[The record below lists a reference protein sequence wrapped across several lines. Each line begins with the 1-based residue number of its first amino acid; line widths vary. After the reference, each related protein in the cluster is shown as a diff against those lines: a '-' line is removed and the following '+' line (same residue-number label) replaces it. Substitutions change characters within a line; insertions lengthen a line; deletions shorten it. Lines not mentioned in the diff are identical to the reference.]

1 MTPRRRPAEA
11 GGGGDLA
18 YAVGRTPPGRTPR
31 AEPAPVEGSDPSVTV
46 EVRPAPVVSG
56 ADDDADPSITVD
68 VRLLPAAA
76 AAWVGA
82 LLVVRVPPRLAL
94 LAAVACLAVA
104 VGVLAVRRRPTPD
117 QQPDV
122 RRVPSRGPV
131 GPVVALCLVAAAAVL
146 GAGASQTAARAD
158 GLLPVLAQDGA
169 VGRVEGVVV
178 GEPTVLPP
186 AWPGAPERVR
196 TLVAVDHALARGR
209 ASGATGQ
216 VLVLGPSSWGSV
228 PSGSRVAASGRLR
241 PGETGR
247 RTVAVLLSSGAPD
260 VIAAPTAPDAAA
272 SRFRDGVRS
281 LGGTLPGDAGALFA
295 GVTVGDTSAIPD
307 DLTEALRSAGLT
319 HVTAVSG
326 AHFSLV
332 AALVLAL
339 TSAVRLPRPAR
350 AGLTVAAMAAM
361 VLVVHPSPSVLRAAA
376 MGSVALL
383 GVLLGRPHR
392 APAALGATVVV
403 LLVADP
409 WLAGEVGFV
418 LSVLATAAL
427 VLLGGPLA
435 DRGSGV
441 LGRPLATALA
451 LPVAAQLVCA
461 PVILLLTPAVSLYAV
476 PANVLA
482 APAVAPATVLGLAAG
497 CVAPWW
503 SAGAQVLALGAGAAC
518 WWIGAVGRVAAA
530 APGSQVAWLPGWT
543 GAALLTVAGACL
555 FRLLVVDHG
564 APGRSRR

>member
-1 MTPRRRPAEA
+1 MLARAPGRRDPI
-11 GGGGDLA
+11 
-18 YAVGRTPPGRTPR
+18 RTPPTEPGPPEVPPTEGGGRHAATATP
-31 AEPAPVEGSDPSVTV
+31 ADHAQDDIGDPPT
-46 EVRPAPVVSG
+46 
-56 ADDDADPSITVD
+56 TVD
-68 VRLLPAAA
+68 VRLIPVAVVAWLAAL
-76 AAWVGA
+76 V
-82 LLVVRVPPRLAL
+82 VVRVPSRPAL
-94 LAAVACLAVA
+94 CAAVLGLVIGL
-104 VGVLAVRRRPTPD
+104 GVLAVSRRPEHDETSGARRTWSGTPL
-117 QQPDV
+117 
-122 RRVPSRGPV
+122 
-131 GPVVALCLVAAAAVL
+131 GPVVALCLLASSAVL
-146 GAGASQTAARAD
+146 GAGASQTSARGD
-158 GLLPVLAQDGA
+158 GLLPVLAHAGA
-169 VGRVEGVVV
+169 VGRIEGVVV
-178 GEPTVLPP
+178 GDPTVLPP

-196 TLVAVDHALARGR
+196 TLVAVDRAAARGR
-209 ASGATGQ
+209 ESGATGQ
-216 VLVLGPSSWGSV
+216 VLVLGPSSWGTV
-228 PSGSRVAASGRLR
+228 ASGARVAASGRLR

-247 RTVAVLLSSGAPD
+247 RTVAVLLSSAAPDTVSAPSAPD
-260 VIAAPTAPDAAA
+260 VAAEE
-272 SRFRDGVRS
+272 FREGVRS
-281 LGGTLPGDAGALFA
+281 LGAALPGDAGALFA

-307 DLTEALRSAGLT
+307 DLADALRTAGLT

-339 TSAVRLPRPAR
+339 TSAVRLPRPVR
-350 AGLTVAAMAAM
+350 AVLTVAAMAAM

-376 MGSVALL
+376 MGAVALL

-392 APAALGATVVV
+392 APAALGATVVL

-435 DRGSGV
+435 DRGAGL
-441 LGRPLATALA
+441 LGRPVATALA

-461 PVILLLTPAVSLYAV
+461 PVIVLLTPAVSLYAV

-503 SAGAQVLALGAGAAC
+503 SAGAEVLALGAGAAC

-530 APGSQVAWLPGWT
+530 APGSQVAWLPGWA
-543 GAALLTVAGACL
+543 GAALLTVAGVCVA
-555 FRLLVVDHG
+555 RLLVVGPG
-564 APGRSRR
+564 APGRSRQ

>member
-1 MTPRRRPAEA
+1 MPALDEV
-11 GGGGDLA
+11 GD
-18 YAVGRTPPGRTPR
+18 PP
-31 AEPAPVEGSDPSVTV
+31 S
-46 EVRPAPVVSG
+46 
-56 ADDDADPSITVD
+56 TVD
-68 VRLLPAAA
+68 VRLLPVAAV
-76 AAWVGA
+76 AWIVA
-82 LLVVRVPPRLAL
+82 LLVVRVPPRAAL
-94 LAAVACLAVA
+94 LTALLCFVVG
-104 VGVLAVRRRPTPD
+104 VGVLASGRRAGRDEQPHVRRTP
-117 QQPDV
+117 
-122 RRVPSRGPV
+122 RRGPV
-131 GPVVALCLVAAAAVL
+131 GPVVALCLVVASAVL
-146 GAGASQTAARAD
+146 GAGASQTSARDD
-158 GLLPVLAQDGA
+158 GLLPGLAQTGA

-178 GEPTVLPP
+178 GDPTVLPP

-196 TLVAVDHALARGR
+196 TLVAVDRVSARGR
-209 ASGATGQ
+209 ESGATGH
-216 VLVLGPSSWGSV
+216 VLMLGPSSWGTV
-228 PSGSRVAASGRLR
+228 APGARVAASGRVR

-260 VIAAPTAPDAAA
+260 VVSEPPAPEAAA

-281 LGGTLPGDAGALFA
+281 LGATLPGDAGALFA
-295 GVTVGDTSAIPD
+295 GVTVGDTSAVPD
-307 DLTEALRSAGLT
+307 DLGVALRASGLT

-332 AALVLAL
+332 AALVLTLA
-339 TSAVRLPRPAR
+339 AAIRLPRAAR
-350 AGLTVAAMAAM
+350 AGLTVAAMGAL

-376 MGSVALL
+376 MGAVALL
-383 GVLLGRPHR
+383 GLLLGRPHR
-392 APAALGATVVV
+392 APAALGATVVL

-435 DRGSGV
+435 DRGAGV
-441 LGRPLATALA
+441 LGRPVATALA

-503 SAGAQVLALGAGAAC
+503 SAGAEVLALGAGAAC
-518 WWIGAVGRVAAA
+518 WWIGAVARVAAA

-543 GAALLTVAGACL
+543 GAVLLAVAGACVL
-555 FRLLVVDHG
+555 RLLVVG
-564 APGRSRR
+564 REASERSRR

>member
-1 MTPRRRPAEA
+1 MPLRPSERRTPGETTPAE
-11 GGGGDLA
+11 
-18 YAVGRTPPGRTPR
+18 P
-31 AEPAPVEGSDPSVTV
+31 GSD
-46 EVRPAPVVSG
+46 E
-56 ADDDADPSITVD
+56 DADPPITVD
-68 VRLLPAAA
+68 VRLLPAATVAWLA
-76 AAWVGA
+76 A
-82 LLVVRVPPRLAL
+82 LFVVRVPSRAAL
-94 LAAVACLAVA
+94 IAALVCVVCLAVG
-104 VGVLAVRRRPTPD
+104 VGVLAVGRRSTRPDGTVAQALD
-117 QQPDV
+117 ERLGV
-122 RRVPSRGPV
+122 RRSPSPGTVSAV
-131 GPVVALCLVAAAAVL
+131 GPVVVLALAVAVAVL
-146 GAGASQTAARAD
+146 GAGGSQTAARGK
-158 GLLPVLAQDGA
+158 GLLPVLAADGA
-169 VGRVEGVVV
+169 AGRVEGVVV

-186 AWPGAPERVR
+186 AWPGAPVRVR
-196 TLVAVDHALARGR
+196 TTVAVDGVAARGR
-209 ASGATGQ
+209 ESGATGQ
-216 VLVLGPSSWGSV
+216 VLVLGPSSWAGL
-228 PSGSRVAASGRLR
+228 PSGTRVAAAGRLR
-241 PGETGR
+241 AGEGGG
-247 RTVAVLLSSGAPD
+247 RTVAVLLSGGEPD
-260 VIAAPTAPDAAA
+260 VVSAPSAPDAAA
-272 SRFRDGVRS
+272 ERFRDGVRA
-281 LGGTLPGDAGALFA
+281 LAATLPGDAGALFA
-295 GVTVGDTSAIPD
+295 GVTVGDTAAIPD
-307 DLTEALRSAGLT
+307 ELGDALRTAGLT

-376 MGSVALL
+376 MGLVALL

-392 APAALGATVVV
+392 APAALGATVVL

-409 WLAGEVGFV
+409 WLAGELGFV
-418 LSVLATAAL
+418 LSVLATGAL

-435 DRGSGV
+435 DRWAGA
-441 LGRPLATALA
+441 LGRPVATAIA

-530 APGSQVAWLPGWT
+530 APGAQVAWLPGWI
-543 GAALLTVAGACL
+543 GATVLATAGLCAL
-555 FRLLVVDHG
+555 RLLVVV
-564 APGRSRR
+564 GRAREPQSAGRQ